1 MRKKSWK
8 VCSGLI
14 LPRTGGSEIELFSPN
29 ITRAT
34 EQRMMRWAVHV
45 ARMGRREMHTEF
57 WWGNLTDRD
66 HLEDLG
72 VDGKILRQN
81 LPRME
86 GRRLD

>member
-1 MRKKSWK
+1 
-8 VCSGLI
+8 
-14 LPRTGGSEIELFSPN
+14 
-29 ITRAT
+29 
-34 EQRMMRWAVHV
+34 
-45 ARMGRREMHTEF
+45 MHTEF